1 MCFVV
6 ARSALTLSS
15 CMLRNGA
22 CCSCMRH
29 SYDIN
34 ATLLFSARQT
44 HYRCLQGV
52 HGHPAPQRATVSC
65 CDSRLA
71 IRVICMA
78 LLSVSSR
85 TAPKSHRL
93 WAAPKSTLQSAL
105 GSTSPSLYGSM
116 QHAVIKIHSSHTG
129 ALRPTRRN
137 ASHTASEPINGCR
150 HNVVCCHTHIHTH
163 IHTHTHTHTYN
174 APAGPV
180 RRPARPAS

>member
-1 MCFVV
+1 MNAATRNATPAFVVTVCFVV

-52 HGHPAPQRATVSC
+52 HGHPAPQRATASC

-71 IRVICMA
+71 IRIICMA

-116 QHAVIKIHSSHTG
+116 QHAYKKSTSAGLVIGVTRSCRRHSCH
-129 ALRPTRRN
+129 RPRDPPWKSTD
-137 ASHTASEPINGCR
+137 G
-150 HNVVCCHTHIHTH
+150 
-163 IHTHTHTHTYN
+163 
-174 APAGPV
+174 
-180 RRPARPAS
+180 